1 MMVYL
6 WECLPNVLPCVL
18 LCLFLWAWANK
29 VPRFGLS
36 SLFSQGSMFL
46 DLLLHARAILNS
58 KLEISYEPCEAEYWE
73 HYMFDFEG

>member
-1 MMVYL
+1 MF
-6 WECLPNVLPCVL
+6 CLVFCYVCFYGPGQTK
-18 LCLFLWAWANK
+18 F
-29 VPRFGLS
+29 
-36 SLFSQGSMFL
+36 QGMFL